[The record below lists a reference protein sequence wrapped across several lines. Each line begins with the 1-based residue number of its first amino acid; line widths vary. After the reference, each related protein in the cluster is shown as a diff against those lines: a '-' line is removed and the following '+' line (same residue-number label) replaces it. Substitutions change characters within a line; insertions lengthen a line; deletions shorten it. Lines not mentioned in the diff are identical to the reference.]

1 MGFDIPFI
9 DLPDLPAN
17 PEQFIKDRVIEL
29 LNYLGYPWPTTEP
42 GPLRTAGSAWTGL
55 KGTVD
60 GWIGELEGGIKHL
73 SANNAG
79 PTADV
84 VLGQLQAGDSNLASL
99 KSLSAAIPT
108 IASGYGLA
116 ADVVIAL
123 RIAVVAEILLDELDI
138 RDRFACVVGAGTLP
152 VSKPDP
158 RPYQAAVEGAGGAVA
173 RSFLV
178 GDTETDVKT
187 ARAAGVRVALVGFG
201 PEGPGIERLGPDY
214 LLHDFAGLPDLA
226 QRWLGA
232 NAAARRKA

>member
-79 PTADV
+79 PTVDV

-123 RIAVVAEILLDELDI
+123 RIAVVAEILLDVIMLAAAI
-138 RDRFACVVGAGTLP
+138 VSGGVSAGA
-152 VSKPDP
+152 
-158 RPYQAAVEGAGGAVA
+158 
-173 RSFLV
+173 SFLV
-178 GDTETDVKT
+178 KQG
-187 ARAAGVRVALVGFG
+187 AGAA
-201 PEGPGIERLGPDY
+201 IDY
-214 LLHDFAGLPDLA
+214 LIDQAIG
-226 QRWLGA
+226 QIIGGM
-232 NAAARRKA
+232 